1 VCRTSVYT
9 TVAINEEPPDV
20 PRIVASFYGIAHG
33 VVKSLLSDKGGAG
46 FPGMR
51 EAPAAVGTASSST

>member
-1 VCRTSVYT
+1 
-9 TVAINEEPPDV
+9 VAINEEPPDV
-20 PRIVASFYGIAHG
+20 PRIVASFYGIARG

-51 EAPAAVGTASSST
+51 EAPAAVGTASSTT